1 MKVILMKEI
10 KPCPFCGGKM
20 SVTYNSLGTFNFW
33 HIEPTVCLCSEPF
46 QISTDNA
53 KTINEAIE
61 IWNTRRY
68 IDYET

>member
-1 MKVILMKEI
+1 MKEI
-10 KPCPFCGGKM
+10 KPCPFCGSKM
-20 SVTYNSLGTFNFW
+20 SVTYNSLGTYNFW
-33 HIEPTVCLCSEPF
+33 HIESVEHIACLCNEPF

-68 IDYET
+68 